1 MRELELEKT
10 FLAKFLPPGLEK
22 SRKDDLLDVYVP
34 ATAHHPVLRIRKKGG
49 KLEIT
54 KKQPAKDGDASE
66 QHEHTIPLTEAE
78 FDALSKID
86 GKRLH
91 KHRYYYEWNGR
102 TAEVDVFQDDLAGLV
117 LVDFEF
123 SSPEE
128 KAAFEAPDFCL
139 ADVTQETFLAGGML
153 CGKKYTDIENDLKK
167 FGYTKIKATEW
178 SRK

>member
-10 FLAKFLPPGLEK
+10 FLAKALPPELDK
-22 SRKDDLLDVYVP
+22 TRFDDLLDVYIP

-66 QHEHTIPLTEAE
+66 QYEHTIPLTPAE
-78 FDALSKID
+78 FEALSKIE

-91 KHRYYYEWNGR
+91 KHRYYCNWNG
-102 TAEVDVFQDDLAGLV
+102 TMAEVDVFQDDLAGLV

-128 KAAFEAPDFCL
+128 KAAFETPEFCL
-139 ADVTQETFLAGGML
+139 TDVTQEDFVAGGML
-153 CGKKYTDIENDLKK
+153 CGKKYSDIEPELKK
-167 FGYTKIKATEW
+167 FGYAKIP
-178 SRK
+178 

>member
-34 ATAHHPVLRIRKKGG
+34 ASAPHPVLRVRKKGS

-78 FDALSKID
+78 FEALSKIE

-91 KHRYYYEWNGR
+91 KHRHYYAWDGR
-102 TAEVDVFQDDLAGLV
+102 TAEVDVFQEDLAGLV

-123 SSPEE
+123 SSPAE
-128 KAAFEAPDFCL
+128 KAAFKIPDFCL

-153 CGKKYTDIENDLKK
+153 CGKKYSDIEAGLKK
-167 FGYTKIKATEW
+167 FGYKKLFTQQ
-178 SRK
+178 